1 MKNKF
6 LITGLLSL
14 VSASTVFAQKGEL
27 TNAQDMYNKY
37 EGIYRQKQFAAM
49 AKTNITDAKT
59 SIDKAAANEKTANLP
74 LTFALKGAI
83 YSSLAM
89 ADTVSSTSTPLFI
102 TADEALKK
110 AKEVDTKGENKK
122 LIDDSYRNLAQYKY
136 NKGVKDYHGGNFN
149 GAYESFNYYRTVLPD
164 DTNAIFLTGL
174 AALNAKKYDEA
185 ITNYKNLVT
194 TTKYSNNENI
204 SGDIVTIY
212 LLKKDTAGAVQA
224 VTEAVTKYPNS
235 ANLTNRE
242 IQLYLQT
249 GRIKEVSDKL
259 DKAIANDPKNKG
271 LYYYSGYIALQQK
284 SYDKALA
291 QFQKALAIDPEYY
304 EANFNIGLCYLNP
317 GIDIFNKANTM
328 PTSKTNPKASQAQ
341 YDALSKQAIGMFDQA
356 KPYLE
361 KAVALDPKS
370 DDALTALKK
379 VYLGKKDNVNA
390 NLIQKKIDALRGK

>member
-6 LITGLLSL
+6 LIAGLLSL
-14 VSASTVFAQKGEL
+14 VSVSTVFAQKGEVS
-27 TNAQDMYNKY
+27 NAQDQYNKY
-37 EGIYRQKQFAAM
+37 QGIFRQKQFAKM
-49 AKTNITDAKT
+49 AQTNIADAKA
-59 SIDKAAANEKTANLP
+59 SIDKAAANDKTMNLP
-74 LTFALKGAI
+74 LTQALKGGI
-83 YSSLAM
+83 YSSLAV
-89 ADTVSSTSTPLFI
+89 ADTVTSTSTPLFI

-110 AKEVDTKGENKK
+110 AKELDTKGENKK

-136 NKGVKDYHGGNFN
+136 NKGVKDYHAANYN

-174 AALNAKKYDEA
+174 SALNAKKYDEA
-185 ITNYKNLVT
+185 IAQYKNLVT
-194 TTKYSNNENI
+194 TKYSNNVNI
-204 SGDIVTIY
+204 SGDIVTLY
-212 LLKKDTAGAVQA
+212 LLKKDTAGAIQA
-224 VTEAVTKYPNS
+224 VTEAVTKYPTN

-259 DKAIANDPKNKG
+259 DKAITNDPKNKG

-284 SYDKALA
+284 AYDKALA
-291 QFQKALAIDPEYY
+291 QFQKALAIDPDYY
-304 EANFNIGLCYLNP
+304 EANLNIGFCYLNP

-341 YDALSKQAIGMFDQA
+341 YDALSKQAVGMFDQA

-370 DDALTALKK
+370 EDALLALKK

-390 NLIQKKIDALRGK
+390 NLIQKKLDALRK